1 MVPYSSSSLSGLP
14 SISRTYRTS
23 RISRISSSYRL
34 YIKKITKTI
43 ENQKQKVHEYTQDYT
58 FTLCS
63 GGDIAA

>member
-1 MVPYSSSSLSGLP
+1 MVPYSSSSLSNLSGL
-14 SISRTYRTS
+14 SRTS
-23 RISRISSSYRL
+23 RMSRISSSYRL